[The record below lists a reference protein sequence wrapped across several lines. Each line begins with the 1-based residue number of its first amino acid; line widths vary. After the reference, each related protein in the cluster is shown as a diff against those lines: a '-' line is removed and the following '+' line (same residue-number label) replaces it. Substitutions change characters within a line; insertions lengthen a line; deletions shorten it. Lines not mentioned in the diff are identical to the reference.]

1 MEKINRIWKWGSLV
15 GCLGVIFLF
24 VFLLADSSE
33 KTPLRRLLSSKRNVR
48 KPNLD
53 VNLITHDPEQ
63 VVVNNGIVRVILSR
77 PDGHVLGIQY
87 NGIDNLLDRE
97 NEEYDRGYLDV
108 VWNEPGKPGVFER
121 IRGTIFKVITA
132 NKDQVELSFTSTWN
146 SSLREKVPFIV
157 DKRYIF
163 RRNVSGYYFYAIFE
177 RLEGWPKVE
186 VDQIRIVYKLDQDKF
201 RFMAISDSMQRIMP
215 SAKDRAKGEPLAYPE
230 AVLLTNTSN
239 PKLRGEVDDKYQY
252 SVENKDNKVHGWIC
266 EDDPAVGF
274 WMITPS
280 NEFRTSG
287 PNKQDLTSHVGPTNL
302 NMFVSTH
309 YAGKEVGMKFA
320 EGEPWKKVFGP
331 SFIYLNKV
339 SKGKDPLQ
347 LWSDAKVKMLNEV
360 NSWPYNFIQSK
371 DYPTSHQRGSVA
383 GQLLVR
389 DRYINERLMWAQLA
403 YIGLAA
409 PGEEGSWQR
418 ESKGYQF
425 WTQADK
431 EGNFEIK
438 NVHPGDYNLYAWVP
452 GFIGDYKADTTITIM
467 AGGKVQLGT
476 LRYGPPRQGPTLWEI
491 GIPDRTAAEFYV
503 PNPYATLL
511 NSLYTTTTSDN
522 FRQYGLWERYSDIY
536 RNQDLIYTVDV
547 SDYSKD
553 WFFAHVNRRTN
564 NRTYEAT
571 TWQIHFELETVYNNG
586 NYTLRLAL
594 ASATGAELQVRFND
608 ATAYPPHFSTGVIGG
623 DNAIARH
630 GIHGLYW
637 LYSIDVASNLLQE
650 GKNIIH
656 LRQSRSTSQF
666 QGVMYD
672 YLRLEGPPEN

>member
-1 MEKINRIWKWGSLV
+1 MHVWPLHMEKVNRIWKWGSLV

-48 KPNLD
+48 EPNLD
-53 VNLITHDPEQ
+53 VKLITHDREQ

-108 VWNEPGKPGVFER
+108 VWNEPGKLGVFER
-121 IRGTIFKVITA
+121 TRGTIFRVITA
-132 NKDQVELSFTSTWN
+132 NKDQVELSFTSKWN

-177 RLEGWPKVE
+177 RPEGWPKVE
-186 VDQIRIVYKLDQDKF
+186 VDQIRIVYKLHQDKF
-201 RFMAISDSMQRIMP
+201 RFMAVSDSMQRIMP
-215 SAKDRAKGEPLAYPE
+215 SAEDRAKGEPLAYPE

-320 EGEPWKKVFGP
+320 EGEQWKKVFGP

-339 SKGKDPLQ
+339 SKGEDPLE

-360 NSWPYNFIQSK
+360 NSWPYNFTQSK
-371 DYPTSHQRGSVA
+371 DYPTSDQRGSVA

-389 DRYINERLMWAQLA
+389 DRVINFGPKPTRRAISKLKMS
-403 YIGLAA
+403 I
-409 PGEEGSWQR
+409 PG
-418 ESKGYQF
+418 
-425 WTQADK
+425 
-431 EGNFEIK
+431 
-438 NVHPGDYNLYAWVP
+438 
-452 GFIGDYKADTTITIM
+452 TIICTH
-467 AGGKVQLGT
+467 
-476 LRYGPPRQGPTLWEI
+476 GPPRQGPTLWEI

-522 FRQYGLWERYSDIY
+522 YRQYGLWERYSDIY
-536 RNQDLIYTVDV
+536 RNQDLIYTVNV

-571 TWQIHFELETVYNNG
+571 TWQIHFEIETVYNNG

-594 ASATGAELQVRFND
+594 ASATNAELQVRFND
-608 ATAYPPHFSTGVIGG
+608 ATAYPPHFSTGVMGG

-637 LYSIDVASNLLQE
+637 LYNIDVASNLLQE
-650 GKNIIH
+650 GKNIIY
-656 LRQSRSTSQF
+656 LRQSRSTNQF

>member
-1 MEKINRIWKWGSLV
+1 MEKVSRIWKWGSLV

-48 KPNLD
+48 EPNLD
-53 VNLITHDPEQ
+53 VKLITHDREQ

-108 VWNEPGKPGVFER
+108 VWNEPGKAGVFER
-121 IRGTIFKVITA
+121 IRGTIFRVITA
-132 NKDQVELSFTSTWN
+132 NKDQVELSFTSTWK
-146 SSLREKVPFIV
+146 SSLREKVPFII

-186 VDQIRIVYKLDQDKF
+186 VDQIRIVYKLHQDKF
-201 RFMAISDSMQRIMP
+201 RFMAISDGMQRIMP
-215 SAKDRAKGEPLAYPE
+215 SAEDRAKGEPLAYPE

-252 SVENKDNKVHGWIC
+252 SVENKDNKVQGWIC

-339 SKGKDPLQ
+339 SKGEDPLE
-347 LWSDAKVKMLNEV
+347 LWSDAKLKMLNEV

-403 YIGLAA
+403 YINWFGRSWREGILAK
-409 PGEEGSWQR
+409 R
-418 ESKGYQF
+418 K
-425 WTQADK
+425 QADK
-431 EGNFEIK
+431 EGYFEIK
-438 NVHPGDYNLYAWVP
+438 NVHPGNYNLYAWVP
-452 GFIGDYKADTTITIM
+452 GFIGDYKAATTISIM

-476 LRYGPPRQGPTLWEI
+476 VRYGPPRQGPTLWEI

-511 NSLYTTTTSDN
+511 NTVYTTTTSNN
-522 FRQYGLWERYSDIY
+522 FRQYGLWERYSDMY
-536 RNQDLIYTVDV
+536 RNQDFIYTVNV

-594 ASATGAELQVRFND
+594 ASATN
-608 ATAYPPHFSTGVIGG
+608 
-623 DNAIARH
+623 
-630 GIHGLYW
+630 
-637 LYSIDVASNLLQE
+637 
-650 GKNIIH
+650 
-656 LRQSRSTSQF
+656 
-666 QGVMYD
+666 
-672 YLRLEGPPEN
+672 